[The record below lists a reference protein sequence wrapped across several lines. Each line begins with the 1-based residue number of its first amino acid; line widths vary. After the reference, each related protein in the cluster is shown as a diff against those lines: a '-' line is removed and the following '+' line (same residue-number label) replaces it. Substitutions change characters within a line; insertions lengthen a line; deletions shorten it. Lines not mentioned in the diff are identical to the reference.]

1 MRIESNAEPSLERLR
16 QRFEIVSA
24 NIQIAG
30 RVFEIFRPK
39 SADDLISEEEFN
51 RDERLP
57 YWADVWPS
65 SIVLAERVAEETGAG
80 RSLLELGC
88 GVGLVAVVA
97 ASVGFDV
104 TATDYYVDALEFT
117 RLNARHNGLTVSAAR
132 LVDWRDF
139 PGDLGR
145 FDLVV
150 ASDVLYEPQNGALV
164 AAALA
169 ATFKPNGLGLVTDP
183 QRRHATLFPD
193 ECRRQGLQVAGPKGI
208 PIDTGGIRQ
217 TIDLFEI
224 RPLSSS

>member
-1 MRIESNAEPSLERLR
+1 MRIASNAEPSLERLR
-16 QRFEIVSA
+16 QRFEVVSA

-30 RVFEIFRPK
+30 RSFEIFRPK

-65 SIVLAERVAEETGAG
+65 SIVLAESVAGETGAG

-104 TATDYYVDALEFT
+104 TATDYYADALQFT
-117 RLNARHNGLTVSAAR
+117 HLNARHNGLTVSAAR

-150 ASDVLYEPQNGALV
+150 ASDVLYEPQNTSLV

-169 ATFKPNGLGLVTDP
+169 ATLKPNGLGLVTDP

-193 ECRRQGLQVAGPKGI
+193 ECRRQGLQVVGPKGR
-208 PIDTGGIRQ
+208 PIDRARIRQ
-217 TIDLFEI
+217 TIDVFEI
-224 RPLSSS
+224 RRLSS